1 MGTQIKTS
9 ENTKSIEQISESVK
23 SHRTENG
30 WSQLELATRA
40 GLDRKTVNRIEN
52 ARFSPTVDTLVAV
65 SNALG
70 VTVTDLLGEK

>member
-1 MGTQIKTS
+1 MGTS
-9 ENTKSIEQISESVK
+9 STKSIEQISEIVRV
-23 SHRTENG
+23 HRSENG

-52 ARFSPTVDTLVAV
+52 GRFSPSVETLLAV

-70 VTVTDLLGEK
+70 VSVNTLLGEK